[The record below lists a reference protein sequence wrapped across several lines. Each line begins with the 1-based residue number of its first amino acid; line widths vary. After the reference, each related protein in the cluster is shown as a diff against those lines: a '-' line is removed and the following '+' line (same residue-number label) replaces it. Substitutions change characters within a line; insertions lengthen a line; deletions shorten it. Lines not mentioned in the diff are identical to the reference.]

1 MVKYREIL
9 RLRELGHSQRQI
21 AASVRSS
28 RNTVGDVIKLAD
40 MYGLKWPLDDAMT
53 DKTLQK
59 LFYPDREMQSDRYEP
74 DYAYIH
80 SELAKDDVTLTL
92 LWSEYCESCRAAGK
106 APYMLTQFGDRYR
119 RWARLTKA
127 TMRIRHKPGN
137 TIMVDWAGS
146 TFDIHD
152 PVTGETSEAYVFVS
166 VLPCSWYAYVEPCLD
181 MKSETW
187 IACHINMFNYFGG
200 VARLLIPDN
209 LKTGIIKNT
218 RYDLILNRNYS
229 EMAEYYDTA
238 VVPARVDRPRDKS
251 AVEGTVR
258 HTSTWIIAALRNRK
272 FFSISELKE
281 AVSDKLEEFNTK
293 DFKRREG
300 SRRTAFLNE
309 EKAFLKP
316 LPIAPYEPAV
326 WATATVQ
333 RDYLITDGKNKY
345 SVPFDLI
352 GEKIDIRI
360 TRNTIEAFFHG
371 ARVASQPRSDKALR
385 DPIIVPEHMPEN
397 HRKYLSY
404 NEDEFL
410 SWATGIGAN
419 TLTVVKHFLESGK
432 VSEQGY
438 KACASLTKLS
448 DRYGHTR
455 LENACERTLS
465 YTGQPSLRSISTI
478 LKNGQDKANVEDFC
492 NVSPKKTGSG
502 ITRGADYYRRGG
514 VQNG

>member
-326 WATATVQ
+326 WTTATVQ